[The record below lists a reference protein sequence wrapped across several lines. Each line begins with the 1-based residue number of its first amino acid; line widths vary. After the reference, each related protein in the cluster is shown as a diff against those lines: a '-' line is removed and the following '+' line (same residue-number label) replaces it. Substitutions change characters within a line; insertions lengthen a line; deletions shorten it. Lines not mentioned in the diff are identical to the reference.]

1 MIIRKKNYHLGL
13 KCTKSSSFVSL
24 ELSLPQNWTQPW
36 QRNVKWSNK
45 MAAKGTTYILLIW
58 TQLYEID
65 RILTKTHQSS
75 TKIQNLDTVRLHL
88 QLGHKMSNITLSIV
102 WFGNWRRIV
111 WMKSLLFVN
120 RLWWHN
126 LNVADPM
133 SVNEISRLRWKS
145 HPVIIVWKSSCDL
158 RKMPNHKN
166 WSVDAKEN
174 GNMYVVIPEN
184 YGTIETWIA
193 TCVDAKVILMT
204 IQRWMETSWTIH
216 NTTERHFSNLN
227 RLWELCELRR
237 DCPHNK

>member
-1 MIIRKKNYHLGL
+1 M
-13 KCTKSSSFVSL
+13 
-24 ELSLPQNWTQPW
+24 
-36 QRNVKWSNK
+36 
-45 MAAKGTTYILLIW
+45 
-58 TQLYEID
+58 
-65 RILTKTHQSS
+65 
-75 TKIQNLDTVRLHL
+75 VRLHL

-102 WFGNWRRIV
+102 WFGNWRRIAR
-111 WMKSLLFVN
+111 MKSLFFVN
-120 RLWWHN
+120 RLWWQTPCPS
-126 LNVADPM
+126 A
-133 SVNEISRLRWKS
+133 KS
-145 HPVIIVWKSSCDL
+145 HVFVENRILWSSFEKKSCDL
-158 RKMPNHKN
+158 RKMTNHKN
-166 WSVDAKEN
+166 WSADAKEN